1 MRNYLSRRN
10 NDLGFNFFDDMFD
23 DFFKPVFY
31 GVKENSMRTDV
42 KENENGY
49 ELAIDMPGYDKK
61 DINLSLE
68 NGYLKVEARREEK
81 EEDKDSFVRRERS
94 YSCARSYYVGDKITE
109 EDVKAKYE
117 NGILTLLVPKN
128 DKKQLPK
135 KNISIE

>member
-10 NDLGFNFFDDMFD
+10 GDLGFNFFDDMFD

-49 ELAIDMPGYDKK
+49 ELSIDMPGYDKK

-68 NGYLKVEARREEK
+68 NGYLKVEAMREEK
-81 EEDKDSFVRRERS
+81 EEDKENFVRRERS

-109 EDVKAKYE
+109 EDVKARYE
-117 NGILTLLVPKN
+117 NGILTLEVPKN

>member
-61 DINLSLE
+61 DISLSLE

>member
-61 DINLSLE
+61 NINLSLE

-117 NGILTLLVPKN
+117 NGILTLRVPKN